1 MVCLFIFLINHWR
14 DKMENT
20 IDEDIIS
27 LQKKTIDSQ
36 KEIIQLLER
45 KAELLTKI
53 LRNYRSDI

>member
-1 MVCLFIFLINHWR
+1 
-14 DKMENT
+14 MEKTNASLVAE
-20 IDEDIIS
+20 ISVDNDIIS

>member
-1 MVCLFIFLINHWR
+1 
-14 DKMENT
+14 MEKT
-20 IDEDIIS
+20 IDNDIIS